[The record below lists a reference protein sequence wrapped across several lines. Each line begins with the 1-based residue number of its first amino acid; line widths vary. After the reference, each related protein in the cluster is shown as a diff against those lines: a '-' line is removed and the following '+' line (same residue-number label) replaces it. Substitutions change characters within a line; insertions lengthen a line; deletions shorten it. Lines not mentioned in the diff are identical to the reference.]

1 MTRAKTHAD
10 VRRGDG
16 PVAPGKGRSAAPG
29 DAPRD
34 DAPPR
39 CAASDGRQ
47 RAGVAA
53 PRVGAAYQVPAASL
67 PDPRHGPARPR
78 SSRASPVRV
87 WDATR
92 ARAATRAVD
101 LLERIVPRERRE
113 RALALLHRHDYEIT
127 DEVLRQSMEEPPR
140 GGTSWSPAAQDAFA
154 RSLATKRRRKDFAA
168 AAQGTGR
175 TAGECQTY
183 YYSLFKSTA
192 EYKDAKRSA
201 GRRMETRSRSLGESA
216 RT

>member
-127 DEVLRQSMEEPPR
+127 DGE
-140 GGTSWSPAAQDAFA
+140 SPACARNEKYNCCVCRTEMGRLLDAA
-154 RSLATKRRRKDFAA
+154 VLTCVVGTPPPSPPSRQRS
-168 AAQGTGR
+168 
-175 TAGECQTY
+175 
-183 YYSLFKSTA
+183 
-192 EYKDAKRSA
+192 
-201 GRRMETRSRSLGESA
+201 
-216 RT
+216 